1 MQDNIDDC
9 LFVNRGVKVA
19 YDAPA
24 MKILLT
30 GANGQLGSDL
40 RPALARHNVIAT
52 TRSELD
58 VTQPALL
65 REALAAHKPDLVLNT
80 TAFNKVDAAEAD
92 ASEALRVNAF
102 AAQQLAL
109 ACRDHDIALM
119 HISTDFVFDGAKRAP
134 YVESDLPNPL
144 CAYGTS
150 KHAGELLV
158 RAAWP
163 KHYLVRTCGLYGVAG
178 SSGKGGNF
186 VNTMLRLAR
195 EHKPIKVVGD
205 QICTPTSTQDLA
217 AQLAVLIETK
227 AYGTYHVNNH
237 GTCSWHEFAAEIFC
251 LAGLQ
256 PDLGAI
262 SSQQFGAA
270 AVRPPYSVLQ
280 NAALQ
285 KLGIDQMRDWHE
297 ALAEYVAL
305 VSKPRRDQ

>member
-1 MQDNIDDC
+1 
-9 LFVNRGVKVA
+9 
-19 YDAPA
+19 

-40 RPALARHNVIAT
+40 RLALAQHTLIAT
-52 TRSELD
+52 TRNELD
-58 VTQPALL
+58 VTHLAQA
-65 REALAAHKPDLVLNT
+65 REAIAAHKPDGVLNT

-92 ASEALRVNAF
+92 AGEALRVNAF

-109 ACRDHDIALM
+109 ICRDHDIPLM

-144 CAYGTS
+144 SAYGTS
-150 KHAGELLV
+150 KLAGELLV

-163 KHYLVRTCGLYGVAG
+163 KHYIVRTCGLYGVAG

-195 EHKPIKVVGD
+195 ENKPIKVVGD

-217 AQLAVLIETK
+217 AQLAVLIETN

-237 GTCSWHEFAAEIFC
+237 GACSWHEFAAEIFR
-251 LAGLQ
+251 LAGLK
-256 PDLGAI
+256 PDLSAI
-262 SSQQFGAA
+262 NSQQFGAPA
-270 AVRPPYSVLQ
+270 ARPPYSVLQ

-297 ALAEYVAL
+297 ALAEYILA
-305 VSKPRRDQ
+305 VSNQL

>member
-1 MQDNIDDC
+1 
-9 LFVNRGVKVA
+9 
-19 YDAPA
+19 
-24 MKILLT
+24 MKILLI

-40 RPALARHNVIAT
+40 RPALAKHELIAT
-52 TRSELD
+52 TRNMLD
-58 VTQPALL
+58 VTHPTQA
-65 REALAAHKPDLVLNT
+65 REFIFAHKPDVLLNT
-80 TAFNKVDAAEAD
+80 TAFNKVDASEAD

-109 ACRDHDIALM
+109 ICRDLDIPLM
-119 HISTDFVFDGAKRAP
+119 HISTDFVFDGLKHSP

-144 CAYGTS
+144 SAYGAS

-163 KHYLVRTCGLYGVAG
+163 KHFIIRTCGLYGVAG

-186 VNTMLRLAR
+186 VNTMLRMAK
-195 EHKPIKVVGD
+195 EGKPINVVGD

-217 AQLAVLIETK
+217 AQLALLIETN

-237 GTCSWHEFAAEIFC
+237 GACSWYEFAAEIFK

-256 PDLGAI
+256 ADLNPI
-262 SSQQFGAA
+262 SSQQFGAPA
-270 AVRPPYSVLQ
+270 MRPSYSVLQ

-285 KLGIDQMRDWHE
+285 TLGLDHMRDWHE
-297 ALAEYVAL
+297 ALAEYVTL
-305 VSKPRRDQ
+305 KH

>member
-1 MQDNIDDC
+1 
-9 LFVNRGVKVA
+9 
-19 YDAPA
+19 

-40 RPALARHNVIAT
+40 QIALQKHHVICA
-52 TRSELD
+52 TRSVIETRHGASLSAD
-58 VTQPALL
+58 VTQPAQL
-65 REALAAHKPDLVLNT
+65 REIIATHKPDLVLNT

-109 ACRDHDIALM
+109 ACRDHDIPLM

-134 YVESDLPNPL
+134 YIESDLPNPL
-144 CAYGTS
+144 SAYGIS

-158 RAAWP
+158 RAAWH
-163 KHYLVRTCGLYGVAG
+163 KHYIVRTCGLYGIAG

-195 EHKPIKVVGD
+195 ENKPINVVGD

-217 AQLAVLIETK
+217 SQIAVLIETNSF
-227 AYGTYHVNNH
+227 GTYHINNH
-237 GTCSWHEFAAEIFC
+237 GECSWHDFAAEIFW
-251 LAGLQ
+251 LAALS
-256 PDLGAI
+256 PNLNPI
-262 SSQQFGAA
+262 SSQQFAA
-270 AVRPPYSVLQ
+270 PAMRPPYSVLK

-285 KLGIDQMRDWHE
+285 TLGLDQMRDWHE
-297 ALAEYVAL
+297 ALAEYVAHKL
-305 VSKPRRDQ
+305 

>member
-1 MQDNIDDC
+1 
-9 LFVNRGVKVA
+9 
-19 YDAPA
+19 

-40 RPALARHNVIAT
+40 QVALQRHQVICT
-52 TRSELD
+52 TRSVID
-58 VTQPALL
+58 VTHSAQA
-65 REALAAHKPDLVLNT
+65 REAIAAHKPDVVLNT

-92 ASEALRVNAF
+92 AGEALRVNAY

-109 ACRDHDIALM
+109 ICRDHDIPLM
-119 HISTDFVFDGAKRAP
+119 HISTDFVFDGVKRAP
-134 YVESDLPNPL
+134 YIESDLPNPL
-144 CAYGTS
+144 SAYSAS
-150 KHAGELLV
+150 KLAGELLV

-163 KHYLVRTCGLYGVAG
+163 KHYIVRTCGLYGLAG

-195 EHKPIKVVGD
+195 ENKPIKVVGD

-217 AQLAVLIETK
+217 AQLAVLIETNS
-227 AYGTYHVNNH
+227 YGTYHVNNH
-237 GTCSWHEFAAEIFC
+237 GACSWFEFAAEIFR

-256 PDLGAI
+256 PDLSPI
-262 SSQQFGAA
+262 SSQQFGAP

-285 KLGIDQMRDWHE
+285 TLGLDQMRDWHE
-297 ALAEYVAL
+297 ALAEYVAQK
-305 VSKPRRDQ
+305 V

>member
-1 MQDNIDDC
+1 
-9 LFVNRGVKVA
+9 
-19 YDAPA
+19 

-40 RPALARHNVIAT
+40 RPALAKHELIAT
-52 TRSELD
+52 TRNMLD
-58 VTQPALL
+58 VTHPTQA
-65 REALAAHKPDLVLNT
+65 REFIFAHKPDVLLNT
-80 TAFNKVDAAEAD
+80 TAFNKVDASEAD
-92 ASEALRVNAF
+92 ASEALRVNAL

-109 ACRDHDIALM
+109 ICRDLDIPLM
-119 HISTDFVFDGAKRAP
+119 HISTDFVFDGLKHSP

-144 CAYGTS
+144 SAYGAS
-150 KHAGELLV
+150 KQAGELLV

-163 KHYLVRTCGLYGVAG
+163 RHFIIRTCGLYGVAG

-186 VNTMLRLAR
+186 VNTMLRMAK
-195 EHKPIKVVGD
+195 EGKPINVVGD

-217 AQLAVLIETK
+217 AQLALLIETN

-237 GTCSWHEFAAEIFC
+237 GACSWHEFAAEIFK

-256 PDLGAI
+256 ADLNPI
-262 SSQQFGAA
+262 SSQQFGAP

-285 KLGIDQMRDWHE
+285 TLGLDHMRDWHE

-305 VSKPRRDQ
+305 KH